1 MRDFGRVNDVV
12 RFNTRIVLLEF
23 GNGVRVFVDEDGTAF
38 EICRSPE
45 ERLVGEAEDEEV
57 AGGAFG
63 VNDGGDGGEFGER
76 H

>member
-38 EICRSPE
+38 EIYGSPE
-45 ERLVGEAEDEEV
+45 ERFVGESEDEKV
-57 AGGAFG
+57 TGGSFG
-63 VNDGGDGGEFGER
+63 VDDGGDGGEFGEG